1 MSRPVQNFRGKHALV
16 LHPADPNRTV
26 LESTLVRLGLGVTS
40 IDPTASE
47 PIPSIRERVD
57 LAFLDVDS
65 DGSWA
70 PPWDLSDIPLIAIIG
85 HESPSRLQ
93 QAFELLPSAF
103 LLKPV
108 RPSGVYTAIF
118 FAVNG
123 HARDRQQAR
132 AVASLEARHHA
143 RRLVMKAVLRV
154 MECHGVDD
162 DEAYRRLR
170 KESMRLRI
178 TVEDLSSR
186 ILGTNGATAPAPE
199 RLAGGG

>member
-1 MSRPVQNFRGKHALV
+1 M
-16 LHPADPNRTV
+16 
-26 LESTLVRLGLGVTS
+26 
-40 IDPTASE
+40 
-47 PIPSIRERVD
+47 
-57 LAFLDVDS
+57 
-65 DGSWA
+65 
-70 PPWDLSDIPLIAIIG
+70 IG

-118 FAVNG
+118 FAING

-132 AVASLEARHHA
+132 TVASLEARHRA
-143 RRLVMKAVLRV
+143 RRLVIKAVLRL
-154 MECHGVDD
+154 MERHGIDD

-186 ILGTNGATAPAPE
+186 ILDSDGAPAPTPE
-199 RLAGGG
+199 RLAGSG

>member
-1 MSRPVQNFRGKHALV
+1 MV
-16 LHPADPNRTV
+16 HPADQNRLV
-26 LESTLVRLGLGVTS
+26 LETTLAKLGLGVTAL
-40 IDPTASE
+40 DPLVGQTLATSVDR
-47 PIPSIRERVD
+47 ID

-65 DGSWA
+65 GGTCA
-70 PPWDLSDIPLIAIIG
+70 LPCGQGDIPLVAMIG

-118 FAVNG
+118 FAING

-132 AVASLEARHHA
+132 TVSSLEARHRA
-143 RRLVMKAVLRV
+143 RRLVMKAVLRL
-154 MECHGVDD
+154 MERHGVDD

-170 KESMRLRI
+170 KESMRLRM

-186 ILGTNGATAPAPE
+186 ILDTGGGSAPTPE

>member
-1 MSRPVQNFRGKHALV
+1 MSRPIQNFRGRHALV
-16 LHPADPNRTV
+16 IHPADQNRSI
-26 LESTLVRLGLGVTS
+26 LETTLAKLGLGVTT
-40 IDPTASE
+40 IDPLGGQTIPTGVD
-47 PIPSIRERVD
+47 PID

-65 DGSWA
+65 GGSCA
-70 PPWDLSDIPLIAIIG
+70 LPCGQGDIPLVAMIG

-118 FAVNG
+118 FAING
-123 HARDRQQAR
+123 HARDRLQAR
-132 AVASLEARHHA
+132 TVASLQVRHRA
-143 RRLVMKAVLRV
+143 RRLVMKAVLRI
-154 MECHGVDD
+154 MERHGVDD

-178 TVEDLSSR
+178 TVEDLCSR
-186 ILGTNGATAPAPE
+186 ILDIDGAPAPTPE
-199 RLAGGG
+199 RLAGSG